1 MSVERQV
8 RRLERWLSKAP
19 PRTRRLGELL
29 IASVI
34 PRIRAAGFEAVGCC
48 FDDATSPVQGGELR
62 FERTVGDHVD
72 VIVVDFDKYAS
83 PRVQVAFSRRPR
95 SEVSQFVRSGRLVKR
110 SAQFYCEWGKP
121 RWMPLWLWSER
132 RSAGV
137 VRQIAAGIEPVVR
150 FLDTGLRGPQISRPV
165 ARVPGE

>member
-1 MSVERQV
+1 MSVDKQV

-34 PRIRAAGFEAVGCC
+34 PRIRVAGFESVGCC
-48 FDDATSPVQGGELR
+48 FGDATSPVQGGELR
-62 FERTVGDHVD
+62 FERPVGDHVD

-83 PRVQVAFSRRPR
+83 PRVQVVFSRRLR
-95 SEVSQFVRSGRLVKR
+95 SDARQFVRSGRLVKR
-110 SAQFYCEWGKP
+110 SSQFYYEWGKP

-132 RSAGV
+132 RSVGV
-137 VRQIAAGIEPVVR
+137 VQRIAAGIEPVIQ

-165 ARVPGE
+165 AGRADE